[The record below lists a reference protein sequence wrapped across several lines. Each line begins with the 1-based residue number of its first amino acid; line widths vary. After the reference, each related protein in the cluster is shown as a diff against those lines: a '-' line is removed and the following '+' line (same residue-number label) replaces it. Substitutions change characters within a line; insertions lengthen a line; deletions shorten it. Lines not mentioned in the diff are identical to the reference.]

1 MMVGKFVVISKSQK
15 VDRTKAKG
23 RHAFNNMRCEV
34 MKPRNHLGLNA
45 HNGRLVAARRKLVE
59 AQSPA
64 KYVPM
69 LPLRGLWCS
78 DAPISLP
85 SIFLLL
91 CAIMFA
97 SAQADNDSHTS
108 FIFNQFNDTSEL
120 VLIENASILHSR
132 VLRLTNNSHWMLGRA
147 LYPNPVQI
155 KNNNTL
161 LSFST
166 TFVFSMVHPPSDE
179 GGHGIAFIMTP
190 YKSLRGA
197 VAAEYLGLLNLSS
210 NGQLYNHLFAVEFD
224 TSKNVEFEDI
234 DDNHVGVDLNNLQ
247 SVESRSAGYW
257 VNENEFR
264 RLSLK
269 SGQNIQVWIDYD
281 HLQNKL
287 NVSITVAGFPRPQK
301 PLISLKNIDLSSVL
315 QDQMYMGFSAATG
328 NFVEDHYILAWSFT
342 TSGTTA
348 PPLDLSHLPSFAPIK
363 SKYESPGFIAGV
375 TVASVVLVFLA
386 IISVLRWLK
395 AMKYREFIEEWEL
408 EYWPHRFS
416 YKELSIATKG
426 FRDEEVLGS
435 GGFGKVYKGL
445 LPSSGLNVA
454 VKCITREFTEGMKG
468 FIAEISSMGQTVLR
482 WAQRYTILKDV
493 AAGLLYLHEQWE
505 QRVIHRDIKSSNV
518 LLDSELNGR
527 LGDFGLARLYDHS
540 ENPQTTHV
548 VGTLGYIA
556 PELIHTGKATPS
568 ADLFGFGAL
577 MLEVACGR
585 KPVDPSMGTEEV
597 VLVDWVWELYAKEKL
612 LDAVDPK
619 LGGEYDV
626 EEMERVLKLGLICSH
641 PEPEGRLSARQVLQI
656 LEGQSP
662 LPILHTPSLNVSIMG
677 NTPRSLY
684 VCTAD
689 LMSYGATSRSHS
701 ERSSI
706 TRWKDK
712 AGQIL

>member
-1 MMVGKFVVISKSQK
+1 MMLLLHGL
-15 VDRTKAKG
+15 
-23 RHAFNNMRCEV
+23 RC
-34 MKPRNHLGLNA
+34 
-45 HNGRLVAARRKLVE
+45 
-59 AQSPA
+59 
-64 KYVPM
+64 Y
-69 LPLRGLWCS
+69 
-78 DAPISLP
+78 DAPISFP
-85 SIFLLL
+85 SIFLVL

-97 SAQADNDSHTS
+97 SAQADDDSHTT

-132 VLRLTNNSHWMLGRA
+132 VLRLTNNLHWMLGRA
-147 LYPNPVQI
+147 LYPIPVQI
-155 KNNNTL
+155 KNNNTVF
-161 LSFST
+161 SFST
-166 TFVFSMVHPPSDE
+166 TFVFSMVPPPSDS

-190 YKSLRGA
+190 YKSLMGA
-197 VAAEYLGLLNLSS
+197 LAAEYLGLLNISS
-210 NGQLYNHLFAVEFD
+210 NGQPYNHL
-224 TSKNVEFEDI
+224 KNVEFEDI

-247 SVESRSAGYW
+247 SVEPHSAGYW
-257 VNENEFR
+257 VNGNEFR

-269 SGQNIQVWIDYD
+269 SGQNIQAWIDYD
-281 HLQNKL
+281 HLQNQL
-287 NVSITVAGFPRPQK
+287 NVSITFVGLPRPRK

-315 QDQMYMGFSAATG
+315 QDQMYVGFSAATG
-328 NFVEDHYILAWSFT
+328 NFIEDHYILAWSFT
-342 TSGTTA
+342 TSGTTP
-348 PPLDLSHLPSFAPIK
+348 PPLDLSHLPSFAPRK
-363 SKYESPGFIAGV
+363 SKSDSRGFIAGL
-375 TVASVVLVFLA
+375 TVASVVLLFLV
-386 IISVLRWLK
+386 IISVFHWFK
-395 AMKYREFIEEWEL
+395 KKKNREFIEEWEL

-435 GGFGKVYKGL
+435 GGFGKVYKGV
-445 LPSSGLNVA
+445 LPSSGLHVA

-468 FIAEISSMGQTVLR
+468 FIAEISSMGRLQHRNLVQLRGWCRKKRMLFIVYDYMPNGSLDRMIFGNPKTVLQ

-493 AAGLLYLHEQWE
+493 AAGLLYLHEEWE

-518 LLDSELNGR
+518 LLDSELHGR

-585 KPVDPSMGTEEV
+585 KPVDPSKDTE
-597 VLVDWVWELYAKEKL
+597 LVDWVWKLYDKEKL

-656 LEGQSP
+656 LEGQAP
-662 LPILHTPSLNVSIMG
+662 LQFLVR
-677 NTPRSLY
+677 PR
-684 VCTAD
+684 
-689 LMSYGATSRSHS
+689 
-701 ERSSI
+701 
-706 TRWKDK
+706 
-712 AGQIL
+712 

>member
-1 MMVGKFVVISKSQK
+1 MMLLL
-15 VDRTKAKG
+15 
-23 RHAFNNMRCEV
+23 H
-34 MKPRNHLGLNA
+34 GL
-45 HNGRLVAARRKLVE
+45 R
-59 AQSPA
+59 
-64 KYVPM
+64 
-69 LPLRGLWCS
+69 CS
-78 DAPISLP
+78 DAPISFP
-85 SIFLLL
+85 SIFLVL

-97 SAQADNDSHTS
+97 SAQADDDSHTT
-108 FIFNQFNDTSEL
+108 FIFNEFNDTSKL
-120 VLIENASILHSR
+120 VLIENASILQSHH
-132 VLRLTNNSHWMLGRA
+132 VLRLTNNAYWMLGRA
-147 LYPNPVQI
+147 LYPIPVQI
-155 KNNNTL
+155 KTNNTVFF
-161 LSFST
+161 FST
-166 TFVFSMVHPPSDE
+166 TFVFSMVPPPSDP

-190 YKSLRGA
+190 YKSLMGA
-197 VAAEYLGLLNLSS
+197 VAAAHLGLLNISS
-210 NGQLYNHLFAVEFD
+210 NGRPYNHLFAVEFD
-224 TSKNVEFEDI
+224 TIKNVEFEDI

-247 SVESRSAGYW
+247 SVEAQSAGYW
-257 VNENEFR
+257 VNGNEFR

-269 SGQNIQVWIDYD
+269 SGQNIKAWIDYD
-281 HLQNKL
+281 HLQNQL
-287 NVSITVAGFPRPQK
+287 NVSITFVGLPRPRK

-315 QDQMYMGFSAATG
+315 QDRMYVGFSSATG
-328 NFVEDHYILAWSFT
+328 NFVEDHYILAWSFATSST
-342 TSGTTA
+342 T
-348 PPLDLSHLPSFAPIK
+348 PPLDLSHLPSFEPRK
-363 SKYESPGFIAGV
+363 SKYECRGFIAGL
-375 TVASVVLVFLA
+375 TVASVVLLFLV
-386 IISVLRWLK
+386 IISVFHWFK
-395 AMKYREFIEEWEL
+395 KKKNREFIEEWEL

-435 GGFGKVYKGL
+435 GGFGKVYKGV
-445 LPSSGLNVA
+445 LPSSGLHVA
-454 VKCITREFTEGMKG
+454 EKCITREFTEGMKG
-468 FIAEISSMGQTVLR
+468 FIAEISSMGRLQHRNLVQLRGWCRKNRLLFIVYDYMPNGSLDRMIFGNTKTVLQ

-548 VGTLGYIA
+548 VGTLGYLA

-577 MLEVACGR
+577 ILEVACGR
-585 KPVDPSMGTEEV
+585 KPVDPSKGAEEV

-656 LEGQSP
+656 LEGQAP
-662 LPILHTPSLNVSIMG
+662 LPILGTPSFNVSIMG
-677 NTPRSLY
+677 NAPRSLY
-684 VCTAD
+684 VRTPD
-689 LMSYGATSRSHS
+689 LMTYGATSGSQS

-706 TRWKDK
+706 TR
-712 AGQIL
+712 